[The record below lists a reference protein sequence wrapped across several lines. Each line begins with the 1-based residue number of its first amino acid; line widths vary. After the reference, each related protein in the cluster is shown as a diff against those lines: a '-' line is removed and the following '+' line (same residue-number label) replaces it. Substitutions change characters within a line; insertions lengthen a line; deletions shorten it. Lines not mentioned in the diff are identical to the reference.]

1 MTDKIPPILGAVFE
15 CTLGMITKNFEDYPV
30 HRQHFFDLIRAINHH
45 CFPGTPPVP
54 LFFFFFYVDRGW
66 LTHVVRSSVFP
77 NAAFFMIPAPTFK
90 IIIDSVVW
98 AFKHTMRNIAE
109 TGLNILLEMW
119 QNIEKAN
126 AEVAQSTST
135 RVHAFRV
142 SWRERLTKMLFW
154 RVQASTRPISCRSFT
169 TSSSC

>member
-54 LFFFFFYVDRGW
+54 LFFFFFFMSAAVGSS
-66 LTHVVRSSVFP
+66 TFVCSSVFP
-77 NAAFFMIPAPTFK
+77 IAAFFMIPAPTFK

-135 RVHAFRV
+135 LNTSQV
-142 SWRERLTKMLFW
+142 SRGEKTY
-154 RVQASTRPISCRSFT
+154 
-169 TSSSC
+169 

>member
-1 MTDKIPPILGAVFE
+1 
-15 CTLGMITKNFEDYPV
+15 
-30 HRQHFFDLIRAINHH
+30 
-45 CFPGTPPVP
+45 
-54 LFFFFFYVDRGW
+54 
-66 LTHVVRSSVFP
+66 
-77 NAAFFMIPAPTFK
+77 MIPGPTFK

-135 RVHAFRV
+135 LCTHLGSRG
-142 SWRERLTKMLFW
+142 ERLTK
-154 RVQASTRPISCRSFT
+154 RSGVQASTRPISCRSFT